1 MFRPLAVLLLWMA
14 AGCTPQQSVAV
25 KLVIDYR
32 GASPA
37 EVEETL
43 AGPVEEIFSQ
53 PPEVVRIYGVSS
65 VEGMDVYVVA
75 QPGTDAQQLVDK
87 VNQLVEQNLER
98 LPAEARASPARFF
111 PQRRVPPDY
120 NIVQKPVLRVRLD
133 RRKLAELGVSAAD
146 VQRMLEEA
154 KEEIVASESVGGLSV
169 PNEQGSLVP
178 LSAVAEVEVELEP
191 SHRVWSWRRSAIG
204 GGQP

>member
-1 MFRPLAVLLLWMA
+1 MFRPLAVLLLLVA

-37 EVEETL
+37 EVEE
-43 AGPVEEIFSQ
+43 
-53 PPEVVRIYGVSS
+53 
-65 VEGMDVYVVA
+65 
-75 QPGTDAQQLVDK
+75 QQLVDK
-87 VNQLVEQNLER
+87 VNQLVEQNLDR

-146 VQRMLEEA
+146 VQRMIEEA

-169 PNEQGSLVP
+169 SNEQGSLVP
-178 LSAVAEVEVELEP
+178 LSAVAEVEVKLEP
-191 SHRVWSWRRSAIG
+191 SHRVWSWRRSAIS